1 MPQCQEIVNG
11 GTHTGGLVTSDGRET
26 AARRASHH
34 DWGSRRCLKVLG
46 MVKLKPLNDEAVDSP
61 RHPLHRVPV
70 RPDGVVSRLKT
81 IKDDGK
87 LAAAGGIDNGLNGP
101 QLSGA

>member
-1 MPQCQEIVNG
+1 
-11 GTHTGGLVTSDGRET
+11 
-26 AARRASHH
+26 
-34 DWGSRRCLKVLG
+34 

-61 RHPLHRVPV
+61 RHPLHRAPV

-101 QLSGA
+101 QLSGV

>member
-1 MPQCQEIVNG
+1 
-11 GTHTGGLVTSDGRET
+11 
-26 AARRASHH
+26 
-34 DWGSRRCLKVLG
+34 

-70 RPDGVVSRLKT
+70 RPHGVVSRLKT
-81 IKDDGK
+81 VKNDGK

-101 QLSGA
+101 